1 MSWLFWMKLYWWQR
15 PFNAVLVRIH
25 LWFTNLTLHENWSH
39 LWPGSL
45 PPSCSCVWSFSPT
58 WDVGAISC
66 WLKGWGSPQ
75 QTKYPTEMMGFAV
88 VRTKADITFVRNA
101 LVHENCLFGLDPES
115 FIVPRLSE
123 VLPSQ
128 GVNRIHQTQLLL
140 QNKPLS

>member
-1 MSWLFWMKLYWWQR
+1 MKIGAIYGLGACHLL
-15 PFNAVLVRIH
+15 AVVC
-25 LWFTNLTLHENWSH
+25 EAS
-39 LWPGSL
+39 P
-45 PPSCSCVWSFSPT
+45 PT
-58 WDVGAISC
+58 WKVGAISC

-75 QTKYPTEMMGFAV
+75 QTKYPTEMMGFV
-88 VRTKADITFVRNA
+88 VVKTKADITFVRNA
-101 LVHENCLFGLDPES
+101 LVYKNCLFGLDPES